1 MQAIEFF
8 TKPQSVAHKQ
18 YEALRAFYVEGQSAA
33 EVAEQFGYTLSSFY
47 SLNRDFKQQ
56 LAASQAVEQFF
67 VSSLKGRKPKE
78 TMGKV
83 EGVIIKLRQQDLSV
97 PEIKATLDAQG
108 EDVSESTIYTVLKQ
122 AGFGRL
128 PRRSVAQRQE
138 ALSSVQLSAPTS
150 QPLSY
155 ISEQFSTQQSIGLLG
170 LLPYLQRYGIH
181 PIITNSEYPETQPL
195 NRLSSILSF
204 VALKLSSIRRYG
216 ADDLWCMDRGLGLFA
231 GLNVLPKTAWFSAY
245 SYRVSRGMNQSFL
258 KALHRCWQQQGLLS
272 DSANLDFTT
281 LPHWGDAAHLEGNW
295 SGARNKSLTSILAV
309 LGQDP
314 DSGLITYGDT
324 TVRHASQ
331 NKVVLEFVDFYQA
344 HPDHPLNYLIFDSKF
359 TTYEQLKQLDELPNP
374 IRFITIRKRGKRIVE
389 DLNALPQSAWKTIR
403 VQAANGRTRILQ
415 VHEQTVFL
423 KDYGKDIR
431 QLAIAGAGRI
441 KPALLITNDFELPI
455 KQVIHKYA
463 RRWLVEQEIDEHI
476 QFFHLNRLSSSM
488 VIKVD
493 FDLTMSILAHNLYRL
508 LALDLE
514 GYSHLN
520 ATSLF
525 EKFICNSGS
534 VSITPEAI
542 SVTMKK
548 KRHLPILLRALEPF
562 QNQPI
567 AWMENRR
574 LNFRADVSS

>member
-8 TKPQSVAHKQ
+8 TKPQSIAHKQ
-18 YEALRAFYVEGQSAA
+18 YEALRAFYVEGRSAA

-83 EGVIIKLRQQDLSV
+83 EGLIIKLRQQDLSV

-108 EDVSESTIYTVLKQ
+108 DDVSESTIYTVLKQ

-170 LLPYLQRYGIH
+170 LLPYLQRYGVH
-181 PIITNSEYPETQPL
+181 PIIANSEYPETKPL

-258 KALHRCWQQQGLLS
+258 KALHRCWQQQGLLG

-281 LPHWGDAAHLEGNW
+281 LPHWGDATHLEGNW

-344 HPDHPLNYLIFDSKF
+344 RPDHPLNYLIFDSKF

-374 IRFITIRKRGKRIVE
+374 IRFITIRKRGKRIVKE
-389 DLNALPQSAWKTIR
+389 LNALPQSAWKTIR
-403 VQAANGRTRILQ
+403 VQAADGRTRTLQ

-423 KDYGKDIR
+423 KGYGKDIR
-431 QLAIAGAGRI
+431 QLAIAGTGRI
-441 KPALLITNDFELPI
+441 KPALLITNDFEIPI
-455 KQVIHKYA
+455 KQAIHKYA

-525 EKFICNSGS
+525 EKFICNSGY
-534 VSITPEAI
+534 VSIAPDAI
-542 SVTMKK
+542 LVTMKK
-548 KRHLPILLRALEPF
+548 KRYLPILLRALEPF

-574 LNFRADVSS
+574 LNFRADASS